1 MSQDDV
7 TQIRVGDSPVGI
19 IGLKTV
25 MEDMVED
32 YGNGPQIRKSLKNS

>member
-19 IGLKTV
+19 IGLKIV
-25 MEDMVED
+25 MEDMAEE
-32 YGNGPQIRKSLKNS
+32 YGERPDQEALKNS

>member
-7 TQIRVGDSPVGI
+7 TRIRVGDFPVGI

-25 MEDMVED
+25 MEDMAEK
-32 YGNGPQIRKSLKNS
+32 YGESPRIGKLWKNS